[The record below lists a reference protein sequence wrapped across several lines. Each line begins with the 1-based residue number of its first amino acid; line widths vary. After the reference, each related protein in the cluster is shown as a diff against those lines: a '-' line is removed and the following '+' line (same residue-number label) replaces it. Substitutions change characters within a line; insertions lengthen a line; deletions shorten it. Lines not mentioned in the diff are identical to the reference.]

1 MKIHMNNLLFVSLII
16 TAILIVSCEKQND
29 QYMLTLEGHVYDYS
43 TGKPIQGVDLTC
55 HLIEYIPWSTY
66 NYLEEQYETTKRDG
80 KFKFE
85 FRKPG
90 DESYSFGISGP
101 SHPDY
106 ICQGTSM
113 WNYRFYG
120 ENRKA
125 KIYLNPMGKLLFRLN
140 KLDTTTS
147 NTIVCKIN
155 ASFEIPFVEPTH
167 GILPGRNEPVELRT
181 PEVTV
186 KSGELFWVNAKAYGK
201 SDIELTLF
209 ELVNGRRILKETK
222 NITVNNPQV
231 VKQGITTVNLSF

>member
-1 MKIHMNNLLFVSLII
+1 MKFQMNKLLFVSL
-16 TAILIVSCEKQND
+16 TAIAIWLISCKKYND
-29 QYMLTLEGHVYDYS
+29 QYLLTLEGHVYDYS

-55 HLIEYIPWSTY
+55 HLIEFIPWSTR
-66 NYLEEQYETTKRDG
+66 NYLDEQYETTTRDG

-90 DESYSFGISGP
+90 DESYTFGISGP

-106 ICQGTSM
+106 ICHGTSM

-120 ENRKA
+120 ENKKA
-125 KIYLNPMGKLLFRLN
+125 KIYLNPMGKVPFRLI
-140 KLDTTTS
+140 KQDTTTS
-147 NTIVCKIN
+147 NKIVCKIN
-155 ASFEIPFVEPTH
+155 AAFEVPFVEPTH

-201 SDIELTLF
+201 SNLELTIF
-209 ELVNGRRILKETK
+209 ELVNGRKILKETK

-231 VKQGITTVNLSF
+231 IKQGITKVELSF

>member
-1 MKIHMNNLLFVSLII
+1 M
-16 TAILIVSCEKQND
+16 
-29 QYMLTLEGHVYDYS
+29 
-43 TGKPIQGVDLTC
+43 
-55 HLIEYIPWSTY
+55 HLIEFIPWSTR
-66 NYLEEQYETTKRDG
+66 NYLDEQYETTTRDG

-90 DESYSFGISGP
+90 DESYTFGISGP

-106 ICQGTSM
+106 ICNGTSM

-120 ENRKA
+120 ENKKA
-125 KIYLNPMGKLLFRLN
+125 KIYLNPMGKLPFRLI
-140 KLDTTTS
+140 KKDTTTS

-155 ASFEIPFVEPTH
+155 AAFEIPFVEPTH

-186 KSGELFWVNAKAYGK
+186 KSGELFWVNAKAYGM
-201 SDIELTLF
+201 SDIELNVF
-209 ELVNGRRILKETK
+209 EIVNGRRILKETK

-231 VKQGITTVNLSF
+231 VKQGITKVELSF

>member
-1 MKIHMNNLLFVSLII
+1 MNKLLYVSL
-16 TAILIVSCEKQND
+16 TAIAILLISCKKYND
-29 QYMLTLEGHVYDYS
+29 QYLLTLEGHVYDYT

-55 HLIEYIPWSTY
+55 HLIEFIPWSTR
-66 NYLEEQYETTKRDG
+66 NYLDEQYETTTRDG

-90 DESYSFGISGP
+90 DESYTFGISGP

-106 ICQGTSM
+106 ICHGTSM

-120 ENRKA
+120 ENKKA
-125 KIYLNPMGKLLFRLN
+125 KIYLNPMGKLPFRLI
-140 KLDTTTS
+140 KQDTTTS
-147 NTIVCKIN
+147 NKIVCKIN
-155 ASFEIPFVEPTH
+155 AAFEIPFVEPTH

-201 SDIELTLF
+201 SNIELNIF
-209 ELVNGRRILKETK
+209 EIVSGRQVLRETK

-231 VKQGITTVNLSF
+231 VKQGITKVELSF

>member
-1 MKIHMNNLLFVSLII
+1 MKFQMNKLLYVSL
-16 TAILIVSCEKQND
+16 TAIAILLISCKKYND
-29 QYMLTLEGHVYDYS
+29 QYLLTLEGHVYDYT

-55 HLIEYIPWSTY
+55 HLIEFIPWSTR
-66 NYLEEQYETTKRDG
+66 NYLDEQYETTTRDG

-90 DESYSFGISGP
+90 DESYTFGISGP

-106 ICQGTSM
+106 ICHGTSM

-120 ENRKA
+120 ENKKA
-125 KIYLNPMGKLLFRLN
+125 KIYLNPMGKLPFRLI
-140 KLDTTTS
+140 KQDTTTS
-147 NTIVCKIN
+147 NKIVCKIN
-155 ASFEIPFVEPTH
+155 AAFEIPFVEPTH

-201 SDIELTLF
+201 SNIELNIF
-209 ELVNGRRILKETK
+209 EIVSGRQVLRETK

-231 VKQGITTVNLSF
+231 VKQGITKVELSF